1 MFWCCIPEK
10 EVAKVKKEVKKE
22 RDVTITKILM
32 EEGFIAYDKTLLC
45 K

>member
-1 MFWCCIPEK
+1 MFWCCIPDK
-10 EVAKVKKEVKKE
+10 KGVTKDKEVKKE

-32 EEGFIAYDKTLLC
+32 EEGFIAYDKTLLG

>member
-10 EVAKVKKEVKKE
+10 QEGKKEVKKE

-32 EEGFIAYDKTLLC
+32 EEGFIAYDKTLLG

>member
-1 MFWCCIPEK
+1 MFSCCFHDDKDKK
-10 EVAKVKKEVKKE
+10 EKKEVKKE

-32 EEGFIAYDKTLLC
+32 EDGFIAYDKNLLG